1 MTRTT
6 PLSWMSTIAAVAF
19 ATAAQAEMP
28 VFAAT
33 CPIGGNVDAD
43 RTGTVRVGGKVATVE
58 RFNPKYYEAHHNGV
72 TYSISHDGGGR
83 GLIVSFSASGGRNG
97 NCTILSAG
105 AAPSVGGPGASRGS
119 LPEEDI
125 FVVSLTKPGGV
136 LNVRNAP
143 RASGALLG
151 TLPNGTTLANVGG
164 CTLSDGEQWCEVQ
177 AEGGGLRGWVAARFL
192 ALPRYGGGEDT
203 ATADDGGGAMAGSG
217 TRTVRVRFAGGTSGA
232 ELTGDLLPSQSTRYL
247 LRASA
252 GQDLYF
258 RLAANGPG
266 MIYRIQNPDGSFL
279 IDRMGAEREYRGQLY
294 QSGDHLIEVVNTAN
308 GAQSYN
314 VIFGIE

>member
-1 MTRTT
+1 M
-6 PLSWMSTIAAVAF
+6 AVAF
-19 ATAAQAEMP
+19 ATVAQAEMP
-28 VFAAT
+28 LFAAQ
-33 CPIGGNVDAD
+33 CPIGGYVDAD
-43 RTGTVRVGGKVATVE
+43 RTGTVRVDGKVANVE
-58 RFNPKYYEAHHNGV
+58 RFNANYYEARHNGV
-72 TYSISHDGGGR
+72 TYSISHDGGGQ
-83 GLIVSFSASGGRNG
+83 GLTVSFSAPGGRNG

-105 AAPSVGGPGASRGS
+105 AAPAGGGSRTSGAL

-125 FVVSLTKPGGV
+125 FVVALSKPGGS

-143 RASGALLG
+143 RPSGALLG
-151 TLPNGTTLANVGG
+151 TLPNGTKLANVGG
-164 CTLSDGEQWCEVQ
+164 CTISDGEQWCKVQ

-192 ALPRYGGGEDT
+192 TLPGRGGGEHT

-217 TRTVRVRFAGGTSGA
+217 ARSVRVRFAAGTSGA
-232 ELTGDLLPSQSTRYL
+232 ELTGDLLPGESTRYL
-247 LRASA
+247 LGASA

-266 MIYRIQNPDGSFL
+266 MIYRIRNPDGSFL

-294 QSGDHLIEVVNTAN
+294 QSGDHVIEVVNTAN
-308 GAQSYN
+308 GAQAYN

>member
-1 MTRTT
+1 MA
-6 PLSWMSTIAAVAF
+6 TITAVAF

-28 VFAAT
+28 LFAAK

-58 RFNPKYYEAHHNGV
+58 RFNEKYYEARYDGV

-83 GLIVSFSASGGRNG
+83 GLTVSFSASGGRNG
-97 NCTILSAG
+97 NCTISSAG
-105 AAPSVGGPGASRGS
+105 AAPSGGRSNAGRGL

-125 FVVSLTKPGGV
+125 FVVSLSNAGGS
-136 LNVRNAP
+136 LSVRDAP
-143 RASGALLG
+143 RPSGALLG
-151 TLPNGTTLANVGG
+151 MLPNGTMLANVGG
-164 CTLSDGEQWCEVQ
+164 CTLSDGQQWCEVQ
-177 AEGGGLRGWVAARFL
+177 AERGGLRGWVAARFL
-192 ALPRYGGGEDT
+192 ALPSPGGGENT

-217 TRTVRVRFAGGTSGA
+217 TRTVRVRFAAGTSGA

-247 LRASA
+247 LGASA

-266 MIYRIQNPDGSFL
+266 MMYRIRNPDGSFL

-294 QSGDHLIEVVNTAN
+294 QSGDHMIEVVNTAN